1 MARPRDPQR
10 RTELLDAIIEYLAEH
25 GLAGLSL
32 RPLAQALG
40 HSTRVLTHHFRDK
53 EELVD
58 AVLRRLDQRQRD
70 RLRAFPG
77 WAEEGGLGAV
87 VRASW
92 DWHLSADHLSVIRL
106 LHEIEGLAAGG
117 RLPGSHVAAMLRQ
130 RALFVA
136 EALRAH
142 GVPADL
148 AERRATLLNAA
159 YAGLQIDF
167 LATGDRARV
176 QPALDDL
183 VALADSWTRP

>member
-25 GLAGLSL
+25 GLVGLSM

-53 EELVD
+53 DDLVN
-58 AVLRRLDQRQRD
+58 AVLTRLDERQRD
-70 RLRAFPG
+70 RLSAFPG
-77 WAEEGGLGAV
+77 WAEGRSLGAV

-92 DWHLSADHLSVIRL
+92 DWHLTDDYLPVIRL

-117 RLPGSHVAAMLRQ
+117 RLPGSQVPAMLTQ
-130 RALFVA
+130 RTLFVA
-136 EALRAH
+136 DALRAH
-142 GVPADL
+142 GVPTET

-159 YAGLQIDF
+159 YAGLQIDY
-167 LATGDRARV
+167 LTTGDETRVRA
-176 QPALDDL
+176 ALEDL
-183 VALADSWTRP
+183 IALADAWTRP

>member
-25 GLAGLSL
+25 GLAGLSM

-53 EELVD
+53 NELID
-58 AVLRRLDQRQRD
+58 AVLVRLDERQRD
-70 RLRAFPG
+70 RLGAFPG
-77 WAEEGGLGAV
+77 WEEGRSLGAV
-87 VRASW
+87 IRASW
-92 DWHLSADHLSVIRL
+92 DWHVTGDYLPVIRL

-117 RLPGSHVAAMLRQ
+117 RLPGTHVPSMLRQ

-142 GVPADL
+142 GVPNDV

-159 YAGLQIDF
+159 YAGLQTDY
-167 LATGDRARV
+167 LVTGDRARV
-176 QPALDDL
+176 QAVVDDL
-183 VALADSWTRP
+183 AALADAWARP